1 LELLKARSTSTCTV
15 AVSARDPSVCDV
27 RVQGEPERAKNSAHA
42 AAAMVFIL
50 AASASS
56 LLLFARRGWANA
68 FSPDDHSAA
77 DLIVTCMPLVCVYI
91 TLDAIGIGLLN
102 SILRAVRFPS
112 AACRETITSQAIQP
126 ISPAHWSESASP
138 ATCPALPVS
147 VRVQQSSSP
156 VRWQTLRKLRANRV

>member
-1 LELLKARSTSTCTV
+1 M
-15 AVSARDPSVCDV
+15 AVSARDPSVCGV
-27 RVQGEPERAKNSAHA
+27 RVQGEPERAKKSAHA

-112 AACRETITSQAIQP
+112 LQLRV
-126 ISPAHWSESASP
+126 
-138 ATCPALPVS
+138 PVLRCTFS
-147 VRVQQSSSP
+147 VRVQQRTSNSP
-156 VRWQTLRKLRANRV
+156 FRWQTLCKLRAYRV